1 MKSVV
6 IIIALLLVGVVALVL
21 LRDTNDTGLY
31 TQAEA
36 QVIAQD
42 WVLNQSPTY
51 THDGMDLALVSE
63 NVIVPDAEYEF
74 VFTFDSRA
82 AGYGDRSDEMSAQV
96 ITPHEIR
103 VAVASGEVVS
113 AVTDG
118 VYDEMRDTMIG
129 GTVEPTVMT
138 VEVYFMRVVDGQ
150 ESIVAVEREVPTTEA
165 VGRSALE
172 ALLAGP
178 TVAEEATGMSSAIN
192 EGVVL
197 QGLDITA
204 GVATADFS
212 ARLQE
217 DVAGSATVMA
227 IREQIEKTLLQFETV
242 NEVVISIDG
251 EVEEILQ
258 P

>member
-6 IIIALLLVGVVALVL
+6 IIIAVLLIGAVALVL

-36 QVIAQD
+36 QVTAQD

-51 THDGMDLALVSE
+51 TQDGMDLVLVSDS
-63 NVIVPDAEYEF
+63 VIVPDEEYEF

-82 AGYGDRSDEMSAQV
+82 AGYGDRSDEMAAQV

-103 VAVASGEVVS
+103 VTVSSGEVIS

-118 VYDEMRDTMIG
+118 VYDEVRGTMIG
-129 GTVEPTVMT
+129 ETIEPTTTT

-150 ESIVAVEREVPTTEA
+150 ESIVAVEREIPTTEA

-178 TVAEEATGMSSAIN
+178 TAVEEANGMSTAIN

-197 QGLDITA
+197 QSLDITA

-251 EVEEILQ
+251 ETEEILQ